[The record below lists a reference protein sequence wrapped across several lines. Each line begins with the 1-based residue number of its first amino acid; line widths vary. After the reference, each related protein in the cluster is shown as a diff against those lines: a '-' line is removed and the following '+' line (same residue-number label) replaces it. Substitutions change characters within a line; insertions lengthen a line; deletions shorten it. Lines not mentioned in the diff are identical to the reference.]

1 MELAV
6 IAIARPATG
15 EYNAG
20 FQRYIDR
27 AVVEDDLLGAFE
39 RQVDDVNKAF
49 RPFLSARETYRY
61 ADGKWSVREVLGHVL
76 DTERVFGFRVLAL
89 GRGEPQGLPGMDENV
104 YAAGA
109 PHHAVPLA
117 SLLEQF
123 ALVRRSHVLMV
134 REFDD
139 AAWARE
145 GIANG
150 NRITVRAVPWIMLG
164 HVRHHLAVLAE
175 KYAG

>member
-1 MELAV
+1 M
-6 IAIARPATG
+6 IAIARPETG
-15 EYNAG
+15 EYNEG
-20 FQRYIDR
+20 FQRYVDR
-27 AVVEDDLLGAFE
+27 AIDEKDIVGAFE
-39 RQVDDVNKAF
+39 RQVDEVRKAF
-49 RPFLSARETYRY
+49 EPYSPAKETYRY
-61 ADGKWSVREVLGHVL
+61 APGKWSVRELLGHVL
-76 DTERVFGFRVLAL
+76 DTERVFGFRMLAL
-89 GRGEPQGLPGMDENV
+89 GRGEAQGLPGMDENV

-123 ALVRRSHVLMV
+123 ALVRRSHVLML
-134 REFDD
+134 RDFDD
-139 AAWARE
+139 AAWACE

-150 NRITVRAVPWIMLG
+150 NRITVRATPFIMLG

>member
-1 MELAV
+1 M
-6 IAIARPATG
+6 IAIARPSTG
-15 EYNAG
+15 EYHSA
-20 FQRYIDR
+20 FQRYIDLA
-27 AVVEDDLLGAFE
+27 AVDEDVVAALE
-39 RQVDDVNKAF
+39 RQIDDVRKAF
-49 RPFLSARETYRY
+49 DGFMPAREAYRY

-76 DTERVFGFRVLAL
+76 DTERVFGFRTLAIA
-89 GRGEPQGLPGMDENV
+89 RGETESLPGMDENV

-123 ALVRRSHVLMV
+123 ALVRRSHVLML

-139 AAWARE
+139 AAWARV
-145 GIANG
+145 GTANG
-150 NRITVRAVPWIMLG
+150 NHIAVRALPWIMLG
-164 HVRHHLAVLAE
+164 HVRHHLAVLKD